1 MLIFQDI
8 CNICTESKHTLPK
21 SSPREKQ
28 YELPDR
34 SAQELIRNDDQRV
47 GESNLRTCFEFE
59 GIWARNGQDIANSL
73 AVCTRSKRY
82 ANDVMNGGCFPVF
95 SHV

>member
-34 SAQELIRNDDQRV
+34 SAQELIRNDDQRGV
-47 GESNLRTCFEFE
+47 GKVISGHVLNLKESGHEMAK
-59 GIWARNGQDIANSL
+59 I
-73 AVCTRSKRY
+73 
-82 ANDVMNGGCFPVF
+82 
-95 SHV
+95 